1 MPVLFDTLQDENQVV
16 INLNNTSSM
25 LIIEN
30 EDVDELSTTVSTK
43 RKNGFKPRSVKH
55 KNKPKSR
62 KSTKRKKRNSNSDFN
77 NESEATT
84 VVRLPR
90 RQLSMGLAREES
102 FMIGDLVLNINDD
115 DETSDDQ
122 V

>member
-1 MPVLFDTLQDENQVV
+1 MGMPN
-16 INLNNTSSM
+16 
-25 LIIEN
+25 IEN

-55 KNKPKSR
+55 KNKPKLR
-62 KSTKRKKRNSNSDFN
+62 KSTKRKKRNSNTDSY
-77 NESEATT
+77 NESEASTT

-102 FMIGDLVLNINDD
+102 FMIGDLVHNINDD